1 MRLSFEWTRRMTLTC
16 SYCAQTWLDVMQDE
30 SPLLSRNTSHDR
42 DSQSETVRHY
52 NGGSRSDS
60 SGPEEWR
67 SRVARNR
74 TGSSFARAAPN
85 PNDEE
90 AVPTIVLKGRGPGRR
105 AGHTATAV
113 NRRIYVFGGSC
124 GSDYLVRAQ
133 NEEVC

>member
-1 MRLSFEWTRRMTLTC
+1 
-16 SYCAQTWLDVMQDE
+16 MQDE
-30 SPLLSRNTSHDR
+30 SPPPSRHTDHDR
-42 DSQSETVRHY
+42 DAQSESVRHY

-67 SRVARNR
+67 SRVALNW

-90 AVPTIVLKGRGPGRR
+90 AVPTIVLEGHGPSRR

-124 GSDYLVRAQ
+124 GSDYLVRADKMIKFV
-133 NEEVC
+133 NFS